1 MDGCVDDNILS
12 CCSGTVRTIPC
23 YSLDN
28 HANVC
33 IFANPFLLEN
43 LRDLKRVGDHPIFKT
58 VFVDPRNKYNL
69 VGEPII
75 RKHGMQITG
84 RSSCASTLITV
95 TASTRLRSPMLRS
108 VMPHLQ
114 MERANKV
121 LALHEALCHPS
132 DEALKNAREIH
143 GPCAVCLQSKP
154 LAVTGSNP
162 SYDRHEVPM
171 PVLMDAASGKF
182 SMVRLHNKGSEHLA
196 NFRALE
202 QWLNSGGI
210 QYRSRVPYEHEKP
223 CERGMRRV

>member
-1 MDGCVDDNILS
+1 
-12 CCSGTVRTIPC
+12 
-23 YSLDN
+23 
-28 HANVC
+28 
-33 IFANPFLLEN
+33 
-43 LRDLKRVGDHPIFKT
+43 
-58 VFVDPRNKYNL
+58 
-69 VGEPII
+69 
-75 RKHGMQITG
+75 
-84 RSSCASTLITV
+84 
-95 TASTRLRSPMLRS
+95 ML
-108 VMPHLQ
+108 HLQ

-171 PVLMDAASGKF
+171 PVLHGCGVRKVLNGSAPQQGVRASARISSDF
-182 SMVRLHNKGSEHLA
+182 EA

-223 CERGMRRV
+223 CERGMRRVREAYLMFHVCDCLNFIPNSRSSPLAPDEMVEGQKINYRTDILASFGSLVLVSSWSCLSSCSPSSQSHANDGGLAPPSR

>member
-75 RKHGMQITG
+75 RKHGMQINRG
-84 RSSCASTLITV
+84 KDDLYKDLVRKSDGKI
-95 TASTRLRSPMLRS
+95 
-108 VMPHLQ
+108 VMRFHLDH
-114 MERANKV
+114 RDGFYKAPFSNAKV
-121 LALHEALCHPS
+121 RYAAPS
-132 DEALKNAREIH
+132 DGACQQGAR
-143 GPCAVCLQSKP
+143 
-154 LAVTGSNP
+154 
-162 SYDRHEVPM
+162 
-171 PVLMDAASGKF
+171 AA
-182 SMVRLHNKGSEHLA
+182 
-196 NFRALE
+196 
-202 QWLNSGGI
+202 
-210 QYRSRVPYEHEKP
+210 
-223 CERGMRRV
+223 